1 MPTVASWEAIE
12 VYAVNSQTNSN
23 TQHSACIRA
32 LSATGEAIENY
43 DDFKNLF
50 ITPVWGEEFI
60 REFLEIS
67 LPTQLSSKNLGALR
81 PLDNVYCIVTSE
93 SGKKD
98 IETSAIFRTLTEYAS
113 VQFIVYDDMSVSK
126 NNNSYD
132 LMHDMYNSSL
142 AYVKS
147 EINCFFLSAD
157 IFCSDG
163 LFASAIAA
171 MEAGKKVVFVPTV
184 RVSKESFNRS
194 VLQSR
199 ITSPT
204 PDETVELILSHEQ
217 VMTKAGLVNEP
228 SGAIFSLPSHT
239 GYRLHNG
246 YVGRWNVMHPLVVRL
261 LPNPPKIDLTVDWNY
276 GVLDVS
282 RPDEIEVFWDSDD
295 GLVLTTAPED
305 YAQGGS
311 IVYHGTD
318 KMRTENLIRW
328 LSCGWAL
335 KIHVLQ
341 MDGIVCLHSGPID
354 QHEYA
359 KGIDAID
366 RVWKPF
372 RDVISKYATRPD
384 PNYNKSLN
392 DPAIPRGYSG
402 WLRLRLDPVG
412 IIKGV
417 FRRIARKLA

>member
-1 MPTVASWEAIE
+1 LKSAKP
-12 VYAVNSQTNSN
+12 
-23 TQHSACIRA
+23 QHSARIGA
-32 LSATGEAIENY
+32 MDAAGGTIENY
-43 DDFKNLF
+43 DGFRNLF

-67 LPTQLSSKNLGALR
+67 LPTQLSGKNIGALR
-81 PLDNVYCIVTSE
+81 PADNVYCIVTAE
-93 SGKKD
+93 SGKKI
-98 IETSAIFRTLTEYAS
+98 IEASAIFRALTEHAT
-113 VQFIVYDDMSVSK
+113 VQFIVYSDMAVS
-126 NNNSYD
+126 NNNDSYD
-132 LMHDMYNSSL
+132 LMHGMYNSSL

-163 LFASAIAA
+163 LFARAIAA
-171 MEAGKKVVFVPTV
+171 METGKKVVFVPTV
-184 RVSKESFNRS
+184 RVSKDSFSRS
-194 VLQSR
+194 VLQNR

-204 PDETVELILSHEQ
+204 PDETVDLILSHEH
-217 VMTKAGLVNEP
+217 VMTKAGLVNEA

-246 YVGRWNVMHPLVVRL
+246 YVGRWNVMHPLVVRVP
-261 LPNPPKIDLTVDWNY
+261 PNPPNINLTVDWNY

-282 RPDEIEVFWDSDD
+282 RPDQIEIFWDSDD
-295 GLVLTTAPED
+295 GLVLTTAPEN

-311 IVYHGTD
+311 IVYNGTD
-318 KMRTENLIRW
+318 KMRTENLVRW
-328 LSCGWAL
+328 LSYGWAL
-335 KIHVLQ
+335 KIHLLQ

-354 QHEYA
+354 RDEYA
-359 KGIDAID
+359 KGLAAVH

-372 RDVISKYATRPD
+372 RDVIAKHETRRD
-384 PNYNKSLN
+384 RDYNKFLN
-392 DPAIPRGYSG
+392 DPAIPKGYSG
-402 WLRLRLDPVG
+402 WVRLRSDPIG

>member
-1 MPTVASWEAIE
+1 
-12 VYAVNSQTNSN
+12 VNAPTNS
-23 TQHSACIRA
+23 TTPKSAKRPRSAWVRA
-32 LSATGEAIENY
+32 MSAVGETIENY
-43 DDFKNLF
+43 DGFRNLF
-50 ITPVWGEEFI
+50 VTPVWGEEFI

-67 LPTQLSSKNLGALR
+67 LPTQLSGKNLGALR
-81 PLDNVYCIVTSE
+81 PIDNVYCIVTSE
-93 SGKKD
+93 SGKKH
-98 IETSAIFRTLTEYAS
+98 IETSVIFRTLAEHAS
-113 VQFIVYDDMSVSK
+113 VQFIVYDDMTVSK
-126 NNNSYD
+126 NNDSYD

-163 LFASAIAA
+163 LFARAVAA
-171 MEAGKKVVFVPTV
+171 MDAGKKVVFVPTV
-184 RVSKESFNRS
+184 RVSKDSFGRS
-194 VLQSR
+194 VLKNR

-204 PDETVELILSHEQ
+204 SDETVDLILSHEQ
-217 VMTKAGLVNEP
+217 VMTKAGLVNEA

-239 GYRLHNG
+239 GYRLRNG

-261 LPNPPKIDLTVDWNY
+261 LPNPPNIDLTVDWNY

-282 RPDEIEVFWDSDD
+282 RPDQIEIFWDSDD
-295 GLVLTTAPED
+295 GLVLTTAPEN

-311 IVYHGTD
+311 IVYSGTD

-328 LSCGWAL
+328 LSYGWAL
-335 KIHVLQ
+335 KIHLLQ

-354 QHEYA
+354 RDEYA
-359 KGIDAID
+359 KGVAAID

-372 RDVISKYATRPD
+372 RDVISKHEIRPEPD
-384 PNYNKSLN
+384 YNKFLN
-392 DPAIPRGYSG
+392 SPAIPEGSSV
-402 WLRLRLDPVG
+402 WIRLRSDPIG

-417 FRRIARKLA
+417 FRRIARKFA